1 MTKAKFFELLAA
13 NLKAHNRGAD
23 SYRSAQFRAAAFHD
37 VHDGDNK
44 PKDWVDHAAT
54 IVLADCWYMTF
65 TTHKTA
71 EAAEKQT
78 ATFARW
84 LIEWQI
90 GDGIALDIEINK
102 QEKAQREANVKRLIH
117 CCEHHDVSIT
127 RADAEAIVDSFN
139 GAFVLG
145 TAWKQARDAQT
156 ERRRADV
163 MTMTAQHTE
172 GSTLADATRRIL
184 AMTREQVDHELAF
197 LTCRFT
203 MTMDD
208 LIAAAC
214 NADDPHRKAADL
226 EMLHRVG
233 TLSNLVAC
241 ANGL

>member
-1 MTKAKFFELLAA
+1 MTKTKFFALLAD
-13 NLKAHNRGAD
+13 NLKHHNGNGDA
-23 SYRSAQFRAAAFHD
+23 YRSADYRAEAFHD
-37 VHDGDNK
+37 PRQDNDK
-44 PKDWVDHAAT
+44 TKDWVDHAAS

-78 ATFARW
+78 AIFARW
-84 LIEWQI
+84 LFEWQI
-90 GDGIALDIEINK
+90 GEGLELDKEIVA
-102 QEKAQREANVKRLIH
+102 EAKAQREANVTRLVK
-117 CCEHHDVSIT
+117 CCEFHDVHVT

-145 TAWKQARDAQT
+145 KAWKKAQDAQT
-156 ERRRADV
+156 ERRRAEV
-163 MTMTAQHTE
+163 MAMTVQHTE
-172 GSTLADATRRIL
+172 NNTLADAARRIT

-214 NADDPHRKAADL
+214 NADDPNRKAADL
-226 EMLHRVG
+226 EMLHRCG
-233 TLSNLVAC
+233 TLANLAAC
-241 ANGL
+241 AA